1 MKEIVVEA
9 QNVTCKMLSQ
19 RCIPIVV
26 RPLRLVLPFTVFLL
40 RVSSVKKK
48 IIIKYVSL
56 KELLIL
62 KLENGVSE
70 EYLNICLTIMMET
83 CRLFSS
89 MVSSNQDLRD
99 YSLTV
104 LWGRWS

>member
-1 MKEIVVEA
+1 MHSHSSKTTKA
-9 QNVTCKMLSQ
+9 CASFHSL
-19 RCIPIVV
+19 
-26 RPLRLVLPFTVFLL
+26 
-40 RVSSVKKK
+40 SVKSQFCKK
-48 IIIKYVSL
+48 IIIIKYVSL

-99 YSLTV
+99 YSLMV